1 MYSFPLYIA
10 WHIFTKSISCCEI
23 VGTTTPTPTAVNVM
37 IKRYNS
43 KIAKFL
49 GTFFSSKR
57 LTPD

>member
-1 MYSFPLYIA
+1 MYTFPLYVA

-43 KIAKFL
+43 NIAKFL
-49 GTFFSSKR
+49 GTFYSPK
-57 LTPD
+57 D

>member
-37 IKRYNS
+37 IKDITVKSLN
-43 KIAKFL
+43 F
-49 GTFFSSKR
+49 
-57 LTPD
+57 